1 VRDWLRQLFLLT
13 LVSFL
18 ILTVAARHPAE
29 KKWWKGN
36 THTHTLWSDGDAP
49 PEWTADWYK
58 SHGYHFLVLSDHNIL
73 SEGEKWVGIGTEK
86 REFPPDR
93 LKKVLERFGAGS
105 IEARERNGKR
115 ELRLRTLTEL
125 RKTFEEPGK
134 FLFIQGEEITDEWRK
149 VSIHHNSV
157 NHVHVIPPTGG
168 NSIRDLM
175 EKTLAAVKAEAEK
188 TGKPVLVHLNHPNW
202 KWAITPDDLAY
213 VLEERYFE
221 VFDGARDSA
230 NEGDATRPSTEQM
243 WDHVLA
249 LRLGKLGGE
258 VLYGL
263 GTDDAHEYFKDQ
275 AVSNPGRGWV
285 MVRAEKLDA
294 DEITRALLAGDFYAS
309 SGVTLEDVSSD
320 RESLSIRVAADA
332 GLTYTTRFIGTR
344 VGGKVGELLQE
355 TAGDRATYRFKG
367 DELYVRAIV
376 VSSRRPVNPYHKND
390 FETAWVQPVVVRR
403 SK

>member
-1 VRDWLRQLFLLT
+1 MRDWVRRLFFLT
-13 LVSFL
+13 LVSL
-18 ILTVAARHPAE
+18 LGLTLAARRPAE

-49 PEWTADWYK
+49 PEWAADWYK
-58 SHGYHFLVLSDHNIL
+58 SHGYHFLVLSDHNVL

-86 REFPPDR
+86 KEVRPER
-93 LKKVLERFGAGS
+93 LKKVAERFGAKS
-105 IEARERNGKR
+105 VEARERNGKT
-115 ELRLRTLTEL
+115 ELRLKTLDEL
-125 RKTFEEPGK
+125 RKLFEEPGK

-149 VSIHHNSV
+149 VPIHHNSV
-157 NHVHVIPPTGG
+157 NHVHVIPPPGG
-168 NSIRDLM
+168 TSIREVM
-175 EKTLAAVKAEAEK
+175 ARAIAAVKAEAEK

-213 VLEERYFE
+213 VLEERFFE

-230 NEGDATRPSTEQM
+230 NEGDAGHPGTEAM

-249 LRLGKLGGE
+249 LRLEKLGGE

-285 MVRAEKLDA
+285 QVRAEKLDA
-294 DEITRALLAGDFYAS
+294 DEITRAMLAGDFYAS
-309 SGVTLEDVSSD
+309 SGVALEDVSSD
-320 RESLSIRVAADA
+320 RESLTVRVAADA
-332 GLTYTTRFIGTR
+332 GVTYTTRFIGTR
-344 VGGKVGELLQE
+344 GAKVGEVLQE

-367 DELYVRAIV
+367 DELYVRAKV
-376 VSSRRPVNPYHKND
+376 VSSRRPSNPYHKDD
-390 FETAWVQPVVVRR
+390 FESAWVQPVVVRR
-403 SK
+403 PK